1 MANARIELA
10 LDKGELIKLT
20 TAPGMP
26 VVKLAN
32 QLGRRVTNS
41 AKQRAPVDTG
51 NLRNSIRQEPVKV
64 SGGVVSFS
72 VVADADYASFVHDG
86 TRPHVIRPRNAKVLA
101 FSAGGTMVFASK
113 VNHPGT
119 KARPFLRN
127 ALEAE
132 APRLGF
138 AVE

>member
-1 MANARIELA
+1 MAKARGTLQI
-10 LDKGELIKLT
+10 DKGEIVKLT
-20 TAPGMP
+20 TGPGMP
-26 VVKLAN
+26 VIRLVN
-32 QLGRRVTNS
+32 QLARRVTNS
-41 AKQRAPVDTG
+41 AKQRTPVNTG
-51 NLRNSIRQEPVKV
+51 NLRNSIHQEPVRV
-64 SGGVVSFS
+64 TGSVVSFS
-72 VVADADYASFVHDG
+72 VVADADYASYVHDG
-86 TRPHVIRPRNAKVLA
+86 TRPHVIYPKNAKVLA

-138 AVE
+138 AVD

>member
-1 MANARIELA
+1 MAKAKVGLELSQ
-10 LDKGELIKLT
+10 GEIRKLT
-20 TAPGMP
+20 IGPGAP
-26 VVKLAN
+26 VVKLVN

-41 AKQRAPVDTG
+41 AKQRTPVNTG

-64 SGGVVSFS
+64 EGARVSFS

-86 TRPHVIRPRNAKVLA
+86 TRPHVITPKSAKVLA
-101 FSAGGTMVFASK
+101 FRAGGTMVFASR

-138 AVE
+138 TVE